1 MNLRVPSMSHGLPAC
16 GRPTTVRPSTV
27 STYNMNNEV
36 FRFWACSTEGL
47 PPNVVSAVR
56 KYKLN
61 YSVRVAAPNESEPWL
76 SENGAILFKF
86 WATDFEELTCFTGNN
101 PRVR

>member
-1 MNLRVPSMSHGLPAC
+1 MKKLHKRWLHGVIDASQDSAWRQRLFD
-16 GRPTTVRPSTV
+16 STP
-27 STYNMNNEV
+27 NEV
-36 FRFWACSTEGL
+36 FRIWACSTEGL

-76 SENGAILFKF
+76 SADGAVLFKF